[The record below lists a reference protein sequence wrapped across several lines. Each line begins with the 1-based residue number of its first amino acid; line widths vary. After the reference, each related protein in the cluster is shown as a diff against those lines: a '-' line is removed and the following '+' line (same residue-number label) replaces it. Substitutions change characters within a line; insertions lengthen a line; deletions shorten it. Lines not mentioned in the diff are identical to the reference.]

1 MEPQTV
7 QTQVQAPSWFLLV
20 RLFYVLSE
28 TEHLRGEVEGEQC
41 PAPPLSPLK
50 ATRAKLLPAVTE
62 NIQGCH
68 AYQLCKGP
76 GARAKLSGGH
86 CAGGGASALTLN
98 LQPLEPCTYPYSS
111 PPWGSGN
118 SELKVRHRYVG
129 VCTQSWSVQG
139 LYRALW

>member
-1 MEPQTV
+1 M
-7 QTQVQAPSWFLLV
+7 
-20 RLFYVLSE
+20 
-28 TEHLRGEVEGEQC
+28 EGEQC

-68 AYQLCKGP
+68 AYPLCKGP

-98 LQPLEPCTYPYSS
+98 LQPLETLHIFVFQSS
-111 PPWGSGN
+111 LSPGDQ
-118 SELKVRHRYVG
+118 V
-129 VCTQSWSVQG
+129 TQS
-139 LYRALW
+139 